1 MKLLMTY
8 NYGDEAFKEIEDM
21 GYEISYISENEI
33 TEDMKFEEVEVLVCY
48 NPFEKLDISSMKNLK
63 WIQVS
68 SIGVDQVP
76 TKEVLK
82 RGIVVTNNRGG
93 YSIPIGEFVVM
104 RILEIMKNTKYFN
117 SVQTN
122 KRWRLTTDVLEV
134 YNKRVLILG
143 TGTIGIEVA
152 KRLKGFGVE
161 IIGVNTNGKP
171 VEFFD
176 QTVSIRKLND
186 EVEKADILVL
196 ALPHTKDTDN
206 ILDEKMLRSMK
217 KDSSIINVSR
227 GNLIDEVALVE
238 LLEEGYFRGV
248 ALDVFK
254 EEPLSEESLLWE
266 LDRVYITPHNSWV
279 SEKRNERRL
288 ELILQNLKRYV
299 EKEELLNIVNIER
312 GY

>member
-8 NYGDEAFKEIEDM
+8 NYGDEAFKEIEEM

-82 RGIVVTNNRGG
+82 RDIVVTNNRGG

-117 SVQTN
+117 SIQTN
-122 KRWRLTTDVLEV
+122 KRWRLTTDVLEL

>member
-82 RGIVVTNNRGG
+82 RDIVVTNNRGG

-117 SVQTN
+117 SIQTN
-122 KRWRLTTDVLEV
+122 KRWRLTTDVLEL

-176 QTVSIRKLND
+176 KTVSMRNLND

-227 GNLIDEVALVE
+227 GNLIDEGALIG

-254 EEPLSEESLLWE
+254 EEPLSEDSLLWE

-288 ELILQNLKRYV
+288 ELILENLKRYI
-299 EKEELLNIVNIER
+299 EKEELLNTVNIER

>member
-48 NPFEKLDISSMKNLK
+48 NPFEKLDISSMKKLK

-76 TKEVLK
+76 RNELLE
-82 RGIVVTNNRGG
+82 RNIVVTNNRGG

-117 SVQTN
+117 SIQTN
-122 KRWRLTTDVLEV
+122 KRWRLTTDVLEL

-161 IIGVNTNGKP
+161 IVGINTNGKP

-176 QTVSIRKLND
+176 KTVSMRNLND

-227 GNLIDEVALVE
+227 GNLIDEGALIG

-254 EEPLSEESLLWE
+254 EEPLSEDSLLWE

-288 ELILQNLKRYV
+288 ELILENLKRYI
-299 EKEELLNIVNIER
+299 EKEELLNTVNIER

>member
-8 NYGDEAFKEIEDM
+8 NYGDEAFKEIEEM

-82 RGIVVTNNRGG
+82 RDIVVTNNRGG

-117 SVQTN
+117 SIQTN
-122 KRWRLTTDVLEV
+122 KRWRLTTDVLEL

-161 IIGVNTNGKP
+161 IVGVNTNGKP

>member
-8 NYGDEAFKEIEDM
+8 NYGDEAFKEIEEM

-76 TKEVLK
+76 RKEVLK
-82 RGIVVTNNRGG
+82 RDIVVTNNRGG

-117 SVQTN
+117 SIQTN
-122 KRWRLTTDVLEV
+122 KRWRLTTDVLEL

-176 QTVSIRKLND
+176 KTVSMRNLND
-186 EVEKADILVL
+186 EVEKADVLVL

-254 EEPLSEESLLWE
+254 EEPLSEDSLLWE

-288 ELILQNLKRYV
+288 ELILENLKRYI
-299 EKEELLNIVNIER
+299 EKEELLNTVNIER

>member
-8 NYGDEAFKEIEDM
+8 NYGDEAFKEIEEM

-82 RGIVVTNNRGG
+82 RDIVVTNNRGG

-117 SVQTN
+117 SIQTN
-122 KRWRLTTDVLEV
+122 KRWRLTTDVLEL

-206 ILDEKMLRSMK
+206 ILGEKILRSMK

-299 EKEELLNIVNIER
+299 EKEELLNMVNIER

>member
-8 NYGDEAFKEIEDM
+8 NYGDEAFKEIEEM

-82 RGIVVTNNRGG
+82 RDIVVTNNRGG

-117 SVQTN
+117 SIQTN
-122 KRWRLTTDVLEV
+122 KRWRLTTDVLEL

-299 EKEELLNIVNIER
+299 EKEELLNMVNIER

>member
-8 NYGDEAFKEIEDM
+8 NYGDEAFKEIEEM

-82 RGIVVTNNRGG
+82 RDIVVTNNRGG

-117 SVQTN
+117 SIQTN
-122 KRWRLTTDVLEV
+122 KRWRLTTDVLEL

-227 GNLIDEVALVE
+227 GNLIDEVVLVE

>member
-8 NYGDEAFKEIEDM
+8 NYGDEAFKEIEEM

-82 RGIVVTNNRGG
+82 RDIVVTNNRGG

-117 SVQTN
+117 SIQTN
-122 KRWRLTTDVLEV
+122 KRWRLTTDVLEL

-206 ILDEKMLRSMK
+206 ILGEKILRSMK

>member
-21 GYEISYISENEI
+21 GYQISYISENEI
-33 TEDMKFEEVEVLVCY
+33 KEDMKFEEVEVLVCY

-76 TKEVLK
+76 RNEVLE
-82 RGIVVTNNRGG
+82 RNIVVTNNRGG

-117 SVQTN
+117 SIQTN

-161 IIGVNTNGKP
+161 IVGINTNGKP

-176 QTVSIRKLND
+176 KTVSMRNLKD

-206 ILDEKMLRSMK
+206 ILDEKMMRSMK

-227 GNLIDEVALVE
+227 GNLIDEGALIG

-254 EEPLSEESLLWE
+254 EEPLSEDSLLWE

-288 ELILQNLKRYV
+288 ELILENLKRYI
-299 EKEELLNIVNIER
+299 EKEELLNTVNIER

>member
-8 NYGDEAFKEIEDM
+8 NYGDEAFKEIEEM

-76 TKEVLK
+76 TKKVLK
-82 RGIVVTNNRGG
+82 RDIVVTNNRGG

-117 SVQTN
+117 SIQTN
-122 KRWRLTTDVLEV
+122 KRWRLTTDVLEL

-206 ILDEKMLRSMK
+206 ILGEKILRSMK

>member
-76 TKEVLK
+76 RNELLE
-82 RGIVVTNNRGG
+82 RNIVVTNNRGG

-117 SVQTN
+117 SIQTN
-122 KRWRLTTDVLEV
+122 KRWRLTTDVLEL
-134 YNKRVLILG
+134 YNKKVLILG

-206 ILDEKMLRSMK
+206 ILGEKILRSMK

>member
-82 RGIVVTNNRGG
+82 RDIVVTNNRGG

-117 SVQTN
+117 SIQTN
-122 KRWRLTTDVLEV
+122 KRWRLTTDVLEL

-206 ILDEKMLRSMK
+206 ILGEKILRSMK